1 MSAWL
6 LTFCICIWCG
16 VRPRSLVSP
25 RVLSI
30 FSRAMS
36 SLPADYRPPAYPS
49 VPTRPPAETVAATK
63 EYGLS
68 HTMLRIR
75 DPVASLKFYIEHL
88 GMTLAKISPS
98 EGGKFTNYFL
108 LFPQSAI
115 PEDEAARSAWLWQQQ
130 GVVELCHNWGTETDA
145 SFAGY
150 KNGNDDASRGFGHI
164 CIYVDDL
171 QKSVDRFTSLGIQFK
186 KRPEEGSMRHIA
198 FIYDPDKYWVE
209 VIAKGKN

>member
-1 MSAWL
+1 MQSLAL
-6 LTFCICIWCG
+6 LTHRRKHVCLHPCICIWCG

-49 VPTRPPAETVAATK
+49 VPARPPAETVAATK

-108 LFPQSAI
+108 S
-115 PEDEAARSAWLWQQQ
+115 ENNSRVQQ
-130 GVVELCHNWGTETDA
+130 
-145 SFAGY
+145 
-150 KNGNDDASRGFGHI
+150 
-164 CIYVDDL
+164 
-171 QKSVDRFTSLGIQFK
+171 
-186 KRPEEGSMRHIA
+186 RH
-198 FIYDPDKYWVE
+198 
-209 VIAKGKN
+209 